1 MKIFKAADWDHLVA
15 EPEFL
20 YFKFWRIDATK
31 FVNGTH
37 HEGQPKVSWGFKV
50 VKVDMT
56 VNSPLCRIL
65 RIWIYTKGPA
75 YCIDFRKPKWLCA
88 KN

>member
-1 MKIFKAADWDHLVA
+1 MSLFKAHD
-15 EPEFL
+15 PETLFPQFL

-31 FVNGTH
+31 FVNGTS
-37 HEGQPKVSWGFKV
+37 HEGQPKVSFGFKV
-50 VKVDMT
+50 RVPDMT
-56 VNSPLCRIL
+56 NGGKYAGCRIL

-75 YCIDFRKPKWLCA
+75 YCIDFQKPKFLCA